1 MFLLSGFESERL
13 RFMTNY
19 NEWLIGL
26 GKLED
31 HGHISLNEFES
42 ERFGFFTIYFHL
54 VRLSQKGLGS

>member
-1 MFLLSGFESERL
+1 MSGFESERL
-13 RFMTNY
+13 GFMINY

-42 ERFGFFTIYFHL
+42 GRLGFF
-54 VRLSQKGLGS
+54 